1 MSVEL
6 KRYRNRIIIMTVIVI
21 IALILGI
28 ITTNIT
34 RQYYGQVQNLIEVIQ
49 SSSEEEYNNRIA
61 ERAANEGKDI
71 SEYATKEQALQIA
84 NDMAKPYEAIFKYS
98 NLTVVIMFTLS
109 ISGPF
114 IGLMMYF
121 IFTGWLIN
129 KIWKDIKKWLS
140 VLMRILALVILGYVV
155 TYPLIAIGV
164 FGQIPFIIYTVYKFI
179 RTKKSEE
186 KDDVIKTK

>member
-6 KRYRNRIIIMTVIVI
+6 KKYRNRIVIMVVIFIIS
-21 IALILGI
+21 LILGVI
-28 ITTNIT
+28 STNIT
-34 RQYYGQVQNLIEVIQ
+34 RNYYGQVQNLIEVIQ
-49 SSSEEEYNNRIA
+49 SSSEEEYNKRIQ
-61 ERAANEGKDI
+61 ERAASEGKDV
-71 SEYATKEQALQIA
+71 SEYATKEQALEIA
-84 NDMAKPYEAIFKYS
+84 YSMAEPYEKIFQYS
-98 NLTVVIMFTLS
+98 DLSVITMFTLS

-114 IGLMMYF
+114 IGIMMYF
-121 IFTGWLIN
+121 IFTGWAIN

-140 VLMRILALVILGYVV
+140 VLMRILALVILAYVV
-155 TYPLIAIGV
+155 AYPLVAVGV